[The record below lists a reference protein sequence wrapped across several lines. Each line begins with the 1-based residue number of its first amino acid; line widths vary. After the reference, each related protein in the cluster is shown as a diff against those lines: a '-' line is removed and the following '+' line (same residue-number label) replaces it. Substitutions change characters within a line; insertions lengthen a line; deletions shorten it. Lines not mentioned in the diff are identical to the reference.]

1 MTGEEIVYNQDLP
14 ENQPHQEKRSRLRRF
29 ISEYKTRSESVISSD
44 SELRTGHID
53 YVYLALAVIILAF
66 GLVMVYS
73 SSSVYA
79 STYHGSSTYYLKRQ
93 LLYIF
98 AGLALTVGFVIFANP
113 WIWRLFTPVMYVGTL
128 GLLALVLVVGK
139 TLGGAK
145 RWIEI
150 GFFTLQPSE
159 IAKTAVVLMLALFM
173 SVYASKLT
181 RDRPIKDR
189 LLYGVVGP
197 GAILSLIIGLVVLEK
212 HLSGIIIIGVLGVFM
227 MLLGGTDW
235 RWIVGAVVV
244 GAALVV
250 VVLAFS
256 DYAQARVETWIHIDQ
271 ADPLGEAW
279 QSLQGLY
286 SVSRG
291 GLFGVGLGNSTQKF
305 GYVSQPQND
314 FIFSVIAEELG
325 FFGAAVVIILF
336 GLLVFRGFKI
346 AKNAPDDFTKLVAYG
361 LSAKIAIQVILNIG
375 VVTNLIP
382 NTGISLPFFSS
393 GGTSVIMQIFEVGIV
408 LSISRFKLVKKEPE
422 TQLEE
427 VPEC

>member
-1 MTGEEIVYNQDLP
+1 
-14 ENQPHQEKRSRLRRF
+14 
-29 ISEYKTRSESVISSD
+29 
-44 SELRTGHID
+44 
-53 YVYLALAVIILAF
+53 
-66 GLVMVYS
+66 
-73 SSSVYA
+73 
-79 STYHGSSTYYLKRQ
+79 
-93 LLYIF
+93 
-98 AGLALTVGFVIFANP
+98 
-113 WIWRLFTPVMYVGTL
+113 
-128 GLLALVLVVGK
+128 
-139 TLGGAK
+139 
-145 RWIEI
+145 
-150 GFFTLQPSE
+150 
-159 IAKTAVVLMLALFM
+159 MLALFM

-235 RWIVGAVVV
+235 RWIVGAVIV

-250 VVLAFS
+250 VILAFS

-314 FIFSVIAEELG
+314 FIFSVIAVELG

>member
-1 MTGEEIVYNQDLP
+1 M
-14 ENQPHQEKRSRLRRF
+14 
-29 ISEYKTRSESVISSD
+29 
-44 SELRTGHID
+44 
-53 YVYLALAVIILAF
+53 
-66 GLVMVYS
+66 
-73 SSSVYA
+73 
-79 STYHGSSTYYLKRQ
+79 
-93 LLYIF
+93 
-98 AGLALTVGFVIFANP
+98 
-113 WIWRLFTPVMYVGTL
+113 
-128 GLLALVLVVGK
+128 
-139 TLGGAK
+139 
-145 RWIEI
+145 
-150 GFFTLQPSE
+150 
-159 IAKTAVVLMLALFM
+159 
-173 SVYASKLT
+173 
-181 RDRPIKDR
+181 
-189 LLYGVVGP
+189 
-197 GAILSLIIGLVVLEK
+197 
-212 HLSGIIIIGVLGVFM
+212 
-227 MLLGGTDW
+227 
-235 RWIVGAVVV
+235 
-244 GAALVV
+244 
-250 VVLAFS
+250 
-256 DYAQARVETWIHIDQ
+256 
-271 ADPLGEAW
+271 GEAW